1 MCNACAVLNSLI
13 EMSVLIVKTCFL
25 SDSSKHQRREGEE
38 SQRNAEM
45 RDRSPTAQ
53 MDKYH
58 DPARPYKCDVCRES
72 FTQKSILL
80 VHYNSVGHL
89 RSLKRK
95 MQDSAAPGSE
105 SAAANEALNS
115 SSGGD
120 SELDKSQSSDTVAPS
135 PKKEEPAP
143 GGAPDLGELQN
154 ALQGAMLA
162 ARLQL
167 LNPMLRGQMPP
178 GMNPMAMA
186 MGLPNSPFGNPSA
199 PGMGQLQHLQQIAMA
214 QHMSG
219 GNARMPDPA
228 QLLAQLA
235 GKSTPEKQPE
245 MKLPFPNSSPV
256 PPVIPQ
262 QHQHQ
267 SMSHDAY
274 GEQKRARTK
283 ITEDQLKVLRS
294 HFDISNSPS
303 DEQIQMMAQ
312 HTGLPPKV
320 IKHWFRNTL
329 FKERQKNKDSPY
341 NFNNPP
347 STVINLEEYEK
358 TGEPQVQ
365 SLYPEVELNEEP
377 DEIVKEADS
386 SRTEKHHEEE
396 VISDDEREDG
406 NKTEVSSHNGLPGQ
420 PGLQPGANSLPPNLT
435 LSSIL
440 SSQTMADS
448 LLSNYPPQLANPFRQ
463 STESNTF
470 SQMLHN
476 LAANNSN
483 ISEPSSPGSMQR
495 LSPGQDMNS
504 IHGKRA
510 NRTRFSDY
518 QVKVLQEFFEKNAYP
533 KDDDLEYLSKLL
545 GITPRVIVVWFQNA
559 RQKARKAYENQPS
572 NEVVTDDMEGRFTRT
587 PSLSYQCKKCN
598 LEFQRYYELIRHQ
611 KQHCFKEEDAKRSAL
626 AQKAAGHAAAT
637 LNSQGGQ
644 TLCHSENSNSSFS
657 ERNITSPIFN
667 QNTMSWKRKP
677 SMEEI
682 EEPRSKLPKTT
693 NLFPPLVPPTA
704 GNPAQGGGNDL
715 EASMRKFYEDTMK
728 RYMDELSVRPASQQ
742 QSDGQ
747 ALDLRSSS
755 ADLDQGSNRSE
766 NDNDSDSWDK
776 SGGEDSSSE
785 QPRGGMYV
793 DGSDF
798 DGEPGDG
805 SSGMSGNYLDANGQR
820 DANNKRFRTHM
831 SNVQVKMMKSIF
843 EAYKTPTMPECL
855 GLGNQIGLQKRVVQ
869 VWFQNARAKEKKAK
883 LYLQQLT
890 SQEPEMPPPPRGC
903 RWCNFEYPA
912 NYSVQ
917 EHIFQPKHTENVR
930 LAIEQG
936 LYDPESPGATL
947 NQLAESLQNNV
958 AGGNYPRPAATP
970 PRGSAV
976 SGQDSSNTDSSPSP
990 VKPNLGPGLSMM
1002 MAAGGLHSPGRP
1014 DLPDSRLLMPPFYG
1028 MNQGLNSYPIGVTN
1042 TVHNV

>member
-1 MCNACAVLNSLI
+1 
-13 EMSVLIVKTCFL
+13 
-25 SDSSKHQRREGEE
+25 
-38 SQRNAEM
+38 
-45 RDRSPTAQ
+45 
-53 MDKYH
+53 MDKYT

-95 MQDSAAPGSE
+95 MQDSAAGGGDNNDNLNTSE
-105 SAAANEALNS
+105 S
-115 SSGGD
+115 D
-120 SELDKSQSSDTVAPS
+120 LDKSQSSDTAAS
-135 PKKEEPAP
+135 PKKEETANPALN
-143 GGAPDLGELQN
+143 DIQN
-154 ALQGAMLA
+154 AMQAMLA

-178 GMNPMAMA
+178 GGMNPMAM
-186 MGLPNSPFGNPSA
+186 MGGLPFGPGGPAGMAGLNPLH
-199 PGMGQLQHLQQIAMA
+199 QLAMA
-214 QHMSG
+214 QQMAG
-219 GNARMPDPA
+219 GSPRMPDPA
-228 QLLAQLA
+228 QLLSQLA
-235 GKSTPEKQPE
+235 ASSGKAPLTPEKQPQE
-245 MKLPFPNSSPV
+245 LKLPFPNASPV
-256 PPVIPQ
+256 PPMNLTPQ
-262 QHQHQ
+262 SHQAAMDQ
-267 SMSHDAY
+267 Y

-303 DEQIQMMAQ
+303 DEQITMMAQ
-312 HTGLPPKV
+312 QTGLPPKV

-358 TGEPQVQ
+358 TGEPKVQ
-365 SLYPEVELNEEP
+365 ALYPEVELNEEP
-377 DEIVKEADS
+377 DEKTAKDLSTSVD
-386 SRTEKHHEEE
+386 SRTDKHHIEEI
-396 VISDDEREDG
+396 ISDDEREDG
-406 NKTEVSSHNGLPGQ
+406 RKTEDLIISGSHGMPGTSI
-420 PGLQPGANSLPPNLT
+420 PSSLPPNLT

-448 LLSNYPPQLANPFRQ
+448 LLSNYPPQLSNPFRQ
-463 STESNTF
+463 STENNTF

-476 LAANNSN
+476 LAANSSSL
-483 ISEPSSPGSMQR
+483 SEPSSPGSGQR
-495 LSPGQDMNS
+495 LSPGQDMSS

-545 GITPRVIVVWFQNA
+545 GLTPRVIVVWFQNA

-572 NEVVTDDMEGRFTRT
+572 AEVVADELEGRFTRT

-611 KQHCFKEEDAKRSAL
+611 KQHCYKEEDAKRSAL
-626 AQKAAGHAAAT
+626 AQKAAAHAAAT
-637 LNSQGGQ
+637 LSTQGGTQ
-644 TLCHSENSNSSFS
+644 MLSHSEDSNSSFS
-657 ERNITSPIFN
+657 ERNITSPVFN
-667 QNTMSWKRKP
+667 QSMMSWKRKP
-677 SMEEI
+677 SMDEMHEI

-693 NLFPPLVPPTA
+693 NLFPPLVPPAA
-704 GNPAQGGGNDL
+704 GQPVPGSGGNDL

-742 QSDGQ
+742 NDGQ

-755 ADLDQGSNRSE
+755 ADLDHGSNRSE

-798 DGEPGDG
+798 DGEAGEN
-805 SSGMSGNYLDANGQR
+805 SGMSGAYLDANGQR

-831 SNVQVKMMKSIF
+831 SNVQVKMMKSVF
-843 EAYKTPTMPECL
+843 EGYKTPTMPECL

-883 LYLQQLT
+883 LYLQQIT
-890 SQEPEMPPPPRGC
+890 GQEPEMPPAPRGC

-917 EHIFQPKHTENVR
+917 EHIFLPKHLENVR
-930 LAIEQG
+930 IAIEQG

-947 NQLAESLQNNV
+947 TQQAESLQN
-958 AGGNYPRPAATP
+958 GGNPYPPRPAGTP
-970 PRGSAV
+970 PRVGGG
-976 SGQDSSNTDSSPSP
+976 GQDGGASNTDSSPSP
-990 VKPNLGPGLSMM
+990 SKPNLGPGLSMM

-1014 DLPDSRLLMPPFYG
+1014 DLPDSRMLMPPFYG
-1028 MNQGLNSYPIGVTN
+1028 MGQGLNSYPIGVTN